1 MGVLYFVPHFFL
13 YVLIPLLGIGYI
25 LYHGNGENARG
36 LVFFDIQKFI
46 PFLSVWWILF
56 GLDDYVEGNSSEILR
71 VYKRALLS
79 EFWLMFGWYILHVT
93 LLFLI
98 LRIFLESYWMDLP
111 LIIIQCSAFA
121 SWNTVIFQTQN
132 YHTGSIAGAL
142 ENSYALCPANYNLC
156 AGSPYLVSGLKLLS
170 VNGISPTRE
179 SIDSGKYPLIYRYY
193 AVIRADEPADSPARK
208 LAKWLQS
215 EEGKELVSK
224 AMG

>member
-1 MGVLYFVPHFFL
+1 MRYQRILKEISIFRLNLRKMGVLYFVPHFFL

-56 GLDDYVEGNSSEILR
+56 GLDDYVEGSSSEILR
-71 VYKRALLS
+71 VYKRSLLS

-98 LRIFLESYWMDLP
+98 LGIFLESYWMDLP

-121 SWNTVIFQTQN
+121 S
-132 YHTGSIAGAL
+132 IAFFL
-142 ENSYALCPANYNLC
+142 LC
-156 AGSPYLVSGLKLLS
+156 VSRTLLISFLS
-170 VNGISPTRE
+170 VLLYEIFSMLSNFGMFTWINMFSLTRVSALSDLLHPYVLIFAV
-179 SIDSGKYPLIYRYY
+179 SIVLPFLGNMINM
-193 AVIRADEPADSPARK
+193 RK
-208 LAKWLQS
+208 D
-215 EEGKELVSK
+215 
-224 AMG
+224 